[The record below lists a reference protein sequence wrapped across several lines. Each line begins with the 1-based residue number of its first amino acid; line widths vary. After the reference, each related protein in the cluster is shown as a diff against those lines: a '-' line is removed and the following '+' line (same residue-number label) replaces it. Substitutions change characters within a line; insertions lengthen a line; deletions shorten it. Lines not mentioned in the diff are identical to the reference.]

1 MARYRQTGWGYRD
14 AQAPAPRCRGWLDDI
29 ADAIGLA
36 LLVSVLVA
44 GWLLL
49 EGWLRLEGGL

>member
-1 MARYRQTGWGYRD
+1 M
-14 AQAPAPRCRGWLDDI
+14 DDI